1 MAWPADFIAQ
11 LDGVAFV
18 PVYRLRTLLVETEP
32 NGGDYVI
39 TSVAGY
45 GEDEVLIGAGGPT
58 IQGSR
63 VTPQTWASTIGQFT
77 VPLVGDIG
85 TLLRKVSRGTVVVL
99 EMGFAGW
106 PVSAFE
112 TIALGQ
118 VSAIQGA
125 DPSWTLTCLDP
136 LAMLRQRLTSFS
148 TRLALFHGVFG
159 ATTLTADY
167 TSGDATVTVTATTGF
182 YRETGASY
190 GIKITPT
197 TGAPFY
203 LLATGSTGTTFTGCN
218 DGSFVVWDEDT
229 ETYVSA
235 VVDAVS
241 GDAVAGVAYLEGH
254 PLDIVRRLLLSTGA
268 GTNGPWDDYPSL
280 WAWGLPEELVD
291 VDDIGGWKSYVVA
304 VASGSYT
311 WQVVVEEEIDDPYAW
326 LSGLLADAGLYLTTR
341 MGLLTVRSA
350 QLHTSATASPWMAD
364 EEILD
369 EHIVSARFLGLWD
382 PQTTTEYTTTAVT
395 TATGTLETDDDL
407 QTLPAAAL
415 RTYDVSDRVF
425 TNQGQVRSEM
435 AGRLTESSC
444 RVPESI
450 ELVLRGLAWGR
461 LTAGDLPRVTT
472 PRLRGRL
479 DSTRDGYDG
488 RIVYVTSVSPDHP
501 GNRTIITALAYP
513 TNDEVFGG

>member
-1 MAWPADFIAQ
+1 MAWSNAFIAA
-11 LDGVAFV
+11 LDA
-18 PVYRLRTLLVETEP
+18 PTITPIYRLRTQLVETEP
-32 NGGDYVI
+32 NGGEYVI
-39 TSVAGY
+39 TSAPGY

-77 VPLVGDIG
+77 VPLAGDIG

-99 EMGFAGW
+99 EMGFLGW
-106 PVSAFE
+106 AVADFEIVAF
-112 TIALGQ
+112 GQ
-118 VSAIQGA
+118 VNAIQGA
-125 DPSWTLTCLDP
+125 DPAWTLTCLDP

-167 TSGDATVTVTATTGF
+167 TSGAGTINVAATAGF
-182 YRETGASY
+182 YRQTSGTYA
-190 GIKITPT
+190 IKITPT
-197 TGAPFY
+197 TGSAFY
-203 LLATGSTGTTFTGCN
+203 LLATGSTGTTFTGST
-218 DGSFVVWDEDT
+218 DGGFVVWDDTT

-241 GDAVAGVAYLEGH
+241 GDAVTGAVYLEGH
-254 PLDIVRRLLLSTGA
+254 PFDIVRRLLLSTGA
-268 GTNGPWDDYPSL
+268 GSNGTWDDYPLL
-280 WAWGLPEELVD
+280 WGWGIPEAFVD

-304 VASGSYT
+304 VATGSYT
-311 WQVVVEEEIDDPYAW
+311 WQVVVEEEITDPLGW
-326 LSGLLADAGLYLTTR
+326 LAGLLADAGLYLTTR
-341 MGLLTVRSA
+341 QGLLTVRSA

-369 EHIVSARFLGLWD
+369 EHITSARFIGLWD
-382 PQTTTEYTTTAVT
+382 PQTSTEYTTTAIT
-395 TATGTLETDDDL
+395 TATGTLETADAL
-407 QTLPAAAL
+407 QTLPAASL

-425 TNQGQVRSEM
+425 SNESQVRSEM

-444 RVPESI
+444 RVPEAI
-450 ELVLRGLAWGR
+450 ELVLRGLAWSR

-488 RIVYVTSVSPDHP
+488 RIVYLTSVSADHP
-501 GNRTIITALAYP
+501 GNRTVITALAYP
-513 TNDEVFGG
+513 TSEEVFGG

>member
-1 MAWPADFIAQ
+1 MPWSSTFLAQ
-11 LDGVAFV
+11 LERNAFV
-18 PVYRLRTLLVETEP
+18 PVYRLRTQLVETEP
-32 NGGDYVI
+32 NGGEYI
-39 TSVAGY
+39 ISSAPGY
-45 GEDEVLIGAGGPT
+45 GEDEVLIGDGGPT

-99 EMGFAGW
+99 EMGFLGW
-106 PVSAFE
+106 VPSDFE
-112 TIALGQ
+112 TIAFGQ
-118 VSAIQGA
+118 VSAITGSPPA
-125 DPSWTLTCLDP
+125 WTLTCLDP

-148 TRLALFHGVFG
+148 TRLALFHGQFA
-159 ATTLTADY
+159 ATTLSANYTA
-167 TSGDATVTVTATTGF
+167 GDATINVASTTSF
-182 YRETGASY
+182 YRQTGGTYA
-190 GIKITPT
+190 IKITPT
-197 TGAPFY
+197 TGDPFH
-203 LLATGSTGTTFTGCN
+203 LLATGSTSTTFTGST
-218 DGSFVVWDEDT
+218 DGDFVVWDEDT
-229 ETYVSA
+229 SSYVSA

-241 GDAVAGVAYLEGH
+241 GDAVTGAVYLEGH

-268 GTNGPWDDYPSL
+268 GTNGVWDDYPQL
-280 WAWGLPEELVD
+280 WGWAIPEYLVD

-304 VASGSYT
+304 VSSGSYT
-311 WQVVVEEEIDDPYAW
+311 WQLVIEEEINDPLGW
-326 LSGLLADAGLYLTTR
+326 LAGLLADAGMYFTTR

-350 QLHTSATASPWMAD
+350 QLHTSVTASPWMTD

-369 EHIVSARFLGLWD
+369 EHITAARFIGLWD
-382 PQTTTEYTTTAVT
+382 PQTTTEYTTTAIT

-425 TNQGQVRSEM
+425 TNQAAVRSEM

-444 RVPESI
+444 RVPEAI
-450 ELVLRGLAWGR
+450 ELVLRGLAWAR

-479 DSTRDGYDG
+479 DSTRDGYNG

-501 GNRTIITALAYP
+501 GNRTVITALAYP